1 MITPPAALLA
11 GLDELAGEVGGRRLG
26 VEAAALRTAYRG
38 AGPGAPRTLRPGQV
52 AAYAVYRMP
61 ATFAAVRA
69 ALAQLAASVPGFA
82 PCTLLDVGGGTGAAT
97 WAARDAFAS
106 LTDATLL
113 ERDPAM
119 AAVGSR
125 LAAAGGLRARWTSV
139 DVTAPSAPWPPLD
152 SVDLAVAA
160 YVLGELDRDGRDLV
174 LQRMLTA
181 APTVVVVEP
190 GTPRGFEVV
199 LAARRTVISADR
211 RIAAPCP
218 GDGPCPMAR
227 SDWCHLSVRLP
238 RTPAHRRA
246 KGGELGYEDEKFSYV
261 AATSVPVS
269 PTTARVVRHPRIRG
283 GHVRLPLCTA
293 GGLVETTITR
303 THRDRYRAA
312 RRAGWG
318 DRWDVD
324 GDGAPGPAST

>member
-11 GLDELAGEVGGRRLG
+11 GLDELAGELGGRRLG
-26 VEAAALRTAYRG
+26 AEVAGLRTAYRD
-38 AGPGAPRTLRPGQV
+38 AGRGAPRRLRPDQV

-69 ALAQLAASVPGFA
+69 VLAQLAAAVPGFA
-82 PCTLLDVGGGTGAAT
+82 PRSLLDVGAGTGAVI
-97 WAARDAFAS
+97 WAARDAFDS
-106 LTDATLL
+106 LTEATLL

-119 AAVGSR
+119 TAVGSR
-125 LAAAGGLRARWTSV
+125 LAATGAPGARWASV
-139 DVTAPSAPWPPLD
+139 DVTAPSAPWPAA
-152 SVDLAVAA
+152 DLAVTA
-160 YVLGELDRDGRDLV
+160 YALGELDRAGRDAV
-174 LQRMLTA
+174 LRRMLAA

-199 LAARRTVISADR
+199 LAARATVISAGR
-211 RIAAPCP
+211 RVAAPCP
-218 GDGPCPMAR
+218 ADGPCPMAGW
-227 SDWCHLSVRLP
+227 DWCHMSVRLP

-261 AATSVPVS
+261 AATSGPVS
-269 PTTARVVRHPRIRG
+269 PTAARVIRHPQIRS

-293 GGLVETTITR
+293 GGLVEVTVTR
-303 THRDRYRAA
+303 RQQDRYRVA

-318 DRWDVD
+318 DRWDVGDD
-324 GDGAPGPAST
+324 GTPGPAST